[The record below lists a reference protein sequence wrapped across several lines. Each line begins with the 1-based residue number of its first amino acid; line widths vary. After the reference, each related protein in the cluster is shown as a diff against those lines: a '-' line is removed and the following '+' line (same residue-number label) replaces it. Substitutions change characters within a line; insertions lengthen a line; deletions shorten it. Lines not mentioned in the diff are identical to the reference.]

1 MGDVIQFGLG
11 DWDERSCS
19 NCGGKVFI
27 WFTNQD
33 DENQHILECD
43 DCGTEHAIY
52 GEEVN

>member
-1 MGDVIQFGLG
+1 MGDVIQFGQG
-11 DWDERSCS
+11 DWNERSCS
-19 NCGGKVFI
+19 TCGGKALL